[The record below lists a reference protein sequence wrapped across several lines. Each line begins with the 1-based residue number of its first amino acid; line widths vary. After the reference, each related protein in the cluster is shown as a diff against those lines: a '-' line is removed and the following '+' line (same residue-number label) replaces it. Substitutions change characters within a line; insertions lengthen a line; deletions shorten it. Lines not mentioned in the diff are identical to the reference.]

1 MNTAATDD
9 YFATLFPGFDAAES
23 AANMAA
29 ALAADAA
36 RIASVKADVA
46 ASAAAKLAA
55 SCPRCMGSGKLAQF
69 THRAGGVCFA
79 CGGSGLFTR
88 F

>member
-1 MNTAATDD
+1 MNTATTTD
-9 YFATLFPGFDAAES
+9 YFADLFPGFDAAAS
-23 AANMAA
+23 AANMIAA
-29 ALAADAA
+29 QAAESA
-36 RIASVKADVA
+36 RIASVKAD
-46 ASAAAKLAA
+46 ASARAAAKLAA